1 MQDALFYAGPIAI
14 TLALV
19 GLYYAFMVHGARVKA
34 RLARGYAARGEKFDR
49 YFSQDREMLSADRIQ
64 LNLLEHMPPF
74 LVLLWCNAVFVGTRS
89 ATVAGAIY
97 VLARLAYPFL
107 MGNRLGRS
115 IQAKVLIAT
124 VPGYGVMLWF
134 LGALIWALLR

>member
-1 MQDALFYAGPIAI
+1 MQDALSYAGPIAI
-14 TLALV
+14 TLALM
-19 GLYYAFMVHGARVKA
+19 GLYYGFMVSAARVKM
-34 RLARGYAARGEKFDR
+34 RLTRSYAARGEKFDR
-49 YFSQDREMLSADRIQ
+49 YFSQDREMLAADRIQ

-74 LVLLWCNAVFVGTRS
+74 LVLLWCNAVFVGTQS

-124 VPGYGVMLWF
+124 VPGYGVMLWL
-134 LGALIWALLR
+134 LGALLWALLR

>member
-1 MQDALFYAGPIAI
+1 MLDAPAFAGPIAV

-19 GLYYAFMVHGARVKA
+19 GLYYGFMIHAARVKL
-34 RLARGYAARGEKFDR
+34 RLARSYAKRGEKFDR
-49 YFSQDREMLSADRIQ
+49 YFGQDREMLAADRIQ

-74 LVLLWCNAVFVGTRS
+74 LVLLWCNAIFVGTAS
-89 ATVAGAIY
+89 ATVGGTIY

-115 IQAKVLIAT
+115 IQAKLLLAT

-134 LGALIWALLR
+134 LVTLLWALLR